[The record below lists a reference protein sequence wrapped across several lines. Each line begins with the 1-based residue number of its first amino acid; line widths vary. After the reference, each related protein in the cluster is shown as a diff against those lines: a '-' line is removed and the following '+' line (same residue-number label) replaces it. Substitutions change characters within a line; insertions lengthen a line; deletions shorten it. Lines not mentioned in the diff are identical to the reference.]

1 MGHLCPMIWNRRQT
15 GLSEALNGNP
25 LTRLLAARGVDQW
38 EVFSN
43 PLGLSEHDPFLMKD
57 MDQAVALLLDHLDRG
72 SKILVF
78 GDYDVDGTCSVA
90 LVMSVLKQ
98 ADANCVSYI
107 PDRYEEGYGF
117 SETGAHW
124 AIQEGVNLIIT
135 LDCGTKDGPRIAHC
149 RHAGID
155 VIVCDHH
162 EPDILPA
169 ANAVL
174 NPKRKDC
181 SYPFQGLSGCAVGY
195 KLMQACAQTKGWPME
210 WVSATIDLVAVAAC
224 ADIVPMMDENRAMVA
239 KGLQMMQ
246 QNMRPGLKGL
256 IAFSGAKDRAWS
268 VSDIVFLLA
277 PRINAAGRIASG
289 NAAVSLLLAKDP
301 AEVTSMAAQIEEYN
315 KSRRSI
321 DQNVTAEALEKWDS
335 DPFNADAFVNVLW
348 DESWLK
354 GVIGIVASRVL
365 EKHYRPTIVFTKSHD
380 LWAGSARSIEGVDIY
395 AALEACKEELV
406 QFGGHTMAAGMSL
419 KEENLLTFRTKFNE
433 VVRESLNGVRPVP
446 VVLYDIELE
455 MHEVNI
461 DWVKA
466 LNGFAPCGPD
476 NMAPVFLLRGL
487 TNAFPPRQIG
497 GDGKHLKCAFR
508 QGNNGKYLDAIG
520 FNMAQEIDMILAGPV
535 DVLCALEINEYNGR
549 ISVQMNLK
557 GIRPTQS

>member
-1 MGHLCPMIWNRRQT
+1 
-15 GLSEALNGNP
+15 
-25 LTRLLAARGVDQW
+25 
-38 EVFSN
+38 
-43 PLGLSEHDPFLMKD
+43 
-57 MDQAVALLLDHLDRG
+57 
-72 SKILVF
+72 
-78 GDYDVDGTCSVA
+78 
-90 LVMSVLKQ
+90 
-98 ADANCVSYI
+98 
-107 PDRYEEGYGF
+107 
-117 SETGAHW
+117 
-124 AIQEGVNLIIT
+124 
-135 LDCGTKDGPRIAHC
+135 
-149 RHAGID
+149 
-155 VIVCDHH
+155 
-162 EPDILPA
+162 
-169 ANAVL
+169 
-174 NPKRKDC
+174 
-181 SYPFQGLSGCAVGY
+181 
-195 KLMQACAQTKGWPME
+195 ME

>member
-1 MGHLCPMIWNRRQT
+1 MRHLCPMIWNRRPSAALAT
-15 GLSEALNGNP
+15 LEAAP
-25 LTRLLAARGVDQW
+25 LVRLLAARGIENW
-38 EVFSN
+38 EVFSH
-43 PLGLSEHDPFLMKD
+43 PLGLVEHNPFLMKD
-57 MDQAVALLLDHLDRG
+57 MDKAVALLLDHLDRG

-90 LVMSVLKQ
+90 LVMSVLNQ
-98 ADANCVSYI
+98 VQANCVSYI

-117 SETGAHW
+117 SESGAQW
-124 AIQEGVNLIIT
+124 AIHEGVQLIIT
-135 LDCGTKDGPRIAHC
+135 LDCGTKDGPRIAQC
-149 RHAGID
+149 RQAGID

-195 KLMQACAQTKGWPME
+195 KLMQACAQTKGWPLE
-210 WVSATIDLVAVAAC
+210 WVSTTIDLVAVAAC
-224 ADIVPMMDENRAMVA
+224 ADIVPMIDENRALVA
-239 KGLQMMQ
+239 KGLQLMQ

-256 IAFSGAKDRAWS
+256 IAFSGAKDRTWS

-289 NAAVSLLLAKDP
+289 NAAVALLLAKDP
-301 AEVTSMAAQIEEYN
+301 AEVSSMAAQIEEYN

-321 DQNVTAEALEKWDS
+321 DQTVTAEALEKWDS

-433 VVRESLNGVRPVP
+433 VVRQSLQDVRPVP

-461 DWVKA
+461 DWVRA

-476 NMAPVFLLRGL
+476 NMAPVFLFRGL